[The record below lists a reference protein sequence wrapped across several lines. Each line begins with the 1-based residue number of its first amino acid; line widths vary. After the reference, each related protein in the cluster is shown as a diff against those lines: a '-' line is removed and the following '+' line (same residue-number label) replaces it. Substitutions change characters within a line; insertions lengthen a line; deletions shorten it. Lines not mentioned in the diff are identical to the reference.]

1 MMLRGIN
8 SVALSQIYIR
18 VLVFRNLI
26 QNYSGYERPD
36 KTSDR
41 ISPISICQHLFMSH
55 GIECMKRRLNK
66 NLSKSL
72 SFSLRWRCAGK
83 HTITQ
88 LNETTE
94 MHIRESSFSGE
105 NEKLRATRC
114 VLIASGTITVN
125 LPHAPDTKHDE
136 THSAYHNSGIT
147 LSLIAKTKKPR
158 FLFLYQYY
166 LCRFFSQMLI
176 LHKQS
181 RFSIEPEYSLSPD
194 PVFGR
199 ANRTLD

>member
-1 MMLRGIN
+1 M
-8 SVALSQIYIR
+8 ALSQIYIR

-125 LPHAPDTKHDE
+125 LPHTTDTKHDE

-166 LCRFFSQMLI
+166 LCSSFSQMLI

-181 RFSIEPEYSLSPD
+181 RFSSEQEYSLSSD

>member
-8 SVALSQIYIR
+8 SAALSQIYIR

-26 QNYSGYERPD
+26 QNYSGNERPD

-41 ISPISICQHLFMSH
+41 IFPISICQHLFMSH

-94 MHIRESSFSGE
+94 MHIRESSFSGG
-105 NEKLRATRC
+105 NEKLRSAC
-114 VLIASGTITVN
+114 FILIESDTITSK
-125 LPHAPDTKHDE
+125 LSHIPDSKHDE

-147 LSLIAKTKKPR
+147 LSLIAKTKKAK
-158 FLFLYQYY
+158 FLFLFNHY
-166 LCRFFSQMLI
+166 LCISCSQMLT
-176 LHKQS
+176 LHEQS